1 MFSKNTKK
9 IILLLSIAC
18 ATGIAFVS
26 YNYYVASQE
35 SIYEFNAARD
45 TQPIMDIFNKN
56 WYWLLA
62 SEESTPG
69 LMLKH
74 RTHDATNPLTF
85 GSLKIKVLRIQDQL
99 AGFTAYYMEKAK
111 QGRLLFLAVG
121 HKFRGK
127 GYGQKLA
134 KYAMSDMLSMGAQS
148 ITLWTR
154 TSNLPAQKIYKEL
167 GFVEVFDDNGYVFFE
182 YLPHA

>member
-1 MFSKNTKK
+1 MFKNYTKK
-9 IILLLSIAC
+9 AILLVSIVC
-18 ATGIAFVS
+18 ATGVAFVG
-26 YNYYVASQE
+26 YNYYNQSQE
-35 SIYEFNAARD
+35 AIYEFNAARD
-45 TQPIMDIFNKN
+45 TESIMDIFNKN

-74 RTHDATNPLTF
+74 RTYDATNPLTF
-85 GSLKIKVLRIQDQL
+85 GTLKIKVLRIQDQL
-99 AGFTAYYMEKAK
+99 AGFTAYYMEKQK
-111 QGRLLFLAVG
+111 QGRLLFLAVD

-134 KYAMSDMLSMGAQS
+134 QYAINDMIAMGARS

-182 YLPHA
+182 YLPRA